1 MKEVTALDYLVS
13 HYSEIL
19 ENEVGKVLDS
29 RFAKNEFYE
38 RGGKQYALC

>member
-1 MKEVTALDYLVS
+1 MKEVIALDYLVS

-29 RFAKNEFYE
+29 HFSKNEFYA
-38 RGGKQYALC
+38 RGGKQYVQC